1 MKNLIYKSIASL
13 FLMYSGV
20 LYSQSP
26 VPCSS
31 GTLFDP
37 DEGDFITVPNTTY
50 INSYSNSL
58 PVENRTFEF
67 WFKAEDVSARQV
79 IYKEGGSSNAYNIY
93 IEDNRLYFGA
103 YNASPVA
110 RLFFLDLELFCPIHG
125 IM

>member
-13 FLMYSGV
+13 FLIYSGL

-31 GTLFDP
+31 GTLFNT
-37 DEGDFITVPNTTY
+37 EDFITVPNTTF
-50 INSYSNSL
+50 INSYPGSTLS
-58 PVENRTFEF
+58 ENRTFEF

-110 RLFFLDLELFCPIHG
+110 RLFF
-125 IM
+125 